1 MNILKMENN
10 ADFGQ
15 WSIFKVLITK
25 FLHCPIHEFFYD
37 ISWFD
42 VWLILNDDFP
52 SLDNTCSI
60 FYEESSVFHF

>member
-37 ISWFD
+37 ISLFG
-42 VWLILNDDFP
+42 VSLISDDDMS
-52 SLDNTCSI
+52 SLANICSI
-60 FYEESSVFHF
+60 FY